1 MAQDDRQRYCPS
13 CGAPIV
19 SEICAYCGTATGL
32 DTAKADMEYPVLDC
46 KEAALSFWTVVFPMI
61 FALAFGLPGLIMP
74 VIGMSVGKG
83 GMLALIGLP
92 FLAIGIAAWV
102 IVLRTVF
109 RYIKVK
115 KNGKVIRATV
125 YGYMDDHVL
134 INDRPAQVVKL
145 LVQTQDGPRFVL
157 YQLGNTVK
165 PYKINDTIDI
175 LVYQNYFLICNNKEI
190 ARF

>member
-46 KEAALSFWTVVFPMI
+46 KEATLSFWTVVFPMI

-134 INDRPAQVVKL
+134 INDRPAHVVKL

>member
-1 MAQDDRQRYCPS
+1 MAEDNKQKYCPS

-19 SEICAYCGTATGL
+19 AEICAYCGTATGL
-32 DTAKADMEYPVLDC
+32 NTADADMEYPLLEC
-46 KEAALSFWTVVFPMI
+46 KEATLSFWTVVFPMI

-125 YGYMDDHVL
+125 YGYTDDHVL

-145 LVQTQDGPRFVL
+145 LVQTQEGPRFVM
-157 YQLGNTVK
+157 YQLGNTMK
-165 PYKINDTIDI
+165 PYGINDTVDI
-175 LVYQNYFLICNNKEI
+175 MVYRNYFMIVKNKEI
-190 ARF
+190 GRF

>member
-46 KEAALSFWTVVFPMI
+46 KEATLSFWTVVFPMI

>member
-1 MAQDDRQRYCPS
+1 MAEDNKQKYCPS

-19 SEICAYCGTATGL
+19 AEICAYCGTATGL
-32 DTAKADMEYPVLDC
+32 NTADADMEYPLLEC
-46 KEAALSFWTVVFPMI
+46 KEATLSFWTVVFPMI

-145 LVQTQDGPRFVL
+145 LVQTQEGPRFVM
-157 YQLGNTVK
+157 YQLGNTMK
-165 PYKINDTIDI
+165 PYGINDTVDI
-175 LVYQNYFLICNNKEI
+175 MVYRNYFMIVKNKEI
-190 ARF
+190 GRF

>member
-1 MAQDDRQRYCPS
+1 
-13 CGAPIV
+13 
-19 SEICAYCGTATGL
+19 
-32 DTAKADMEYPVLDC
+32 
-46 KEAALSFWTVVFPMI
+46 MI

-145 LVQTQDGPRFVL
+145 LVQTQEGPRFVM
-157 YQLGNTVK
+157 YQLGNTMK
-165 PYKINDTIDI
+165 PYGINDTVDI
-175 LVYQNYFLICNNKEI
+175 MVYRNYFMIVKNKEI
-190 ARF
+190 GRF

>member
-1 MAQDDRQRYCPS
+1 MAEDNKQKYCPS

-19 SEICAYCGTATGL
+19 AEICAYCGTATGL
-32 DTAKADMEYPVLDC
+32 NTADADMEYPLLEC
-46 KEAALSFWTVVFPMI
+46 KEATLSFWTVVFPMI

>member
-1 MAQDDRQRYCPS
+1 MAEDNKQKYCPS

-19 SEICAYCGTATGL
+19 AEICAYCGTAPGL

-46 KEAALSFWTVVFPMI
+46 KEATLSFWTVVFPMI

-145 LVQTQDGPRFVL
+145 LVQTQEGPRFVM
-157 YQLGNTVK
+157 YQLGNTMK
-165 PYKINDTIDI
+165 PYGINDTVDI
-175 LVYQNYFLICNNKEI
+175 MVYRNYFMIVKNKEI
-190 ARF
+190 GRF

>member
-1 MAQDDRQRYCPS
+1 MAEDNKQKYCPS

-19 SEICAYCGTATGL
+19 AEICAYCGTATGL
-32 DTAKADMEYPVLDC
+32 NTADADMEYPLLEC
-46 KEAALSFWTVVFPMI
+46 KEATLSFWTVVFPMI

-83 GMLALIGLP
+83 GMLVLIGLP

-145 LVQTQDGPRFVL
+145 LVQTQEGPRFVM
-157 YQLGNTVK
+157 YQLGNTMK
-165 PYKINDTIDI
+165 PYGINDTVDI
-175 LVYQNYFLICNNKEI
+175 MVYRNYFMIVKNKEI
-190 ARF
+190 GRF

>member
-1 MAQDDRQRYCPS
+1 MAEDNKQKYCPS

-19 SEICAYCGTATGL
+19 AEICAYCGTATGL
-32 DTAKADMEYPVLDC
+32 NTADADMEYPLLEC
-46 KEAALSFWTVVFPMI
+46 KEATLSFWTVVFPMI
-61 FALAFGLPGLIMP
+61 FALAFGLPGLIIT

-145 LVQTQDGPRFVL
+145 LVQTQEGPRFVM
-157 YQLGNTVK
+157 YQLGNTMK
-165 PYKINDTIDI
+165 PYGINDTVDI
-175 LVYQNYFLICNNKEI
+175 MVYRNYFMIVKNKEI
-190 ARF
+190 GRF